1 MKFISLLIFFLLIS
15 NKAFAYLDP
24 GSVSILMQAILFIV
38 AGFITFFGLLKL
50 RIKSIYQKVFK
61 NTAVNQFAL

>member
-24 GSVSILMQAILFIV
+24 GSVSILMQAILFIA
-38 AGFITFFGLLKL
+38 AGFITFYGLLKL
-50 RIKSIYQKVFK
+50 RIKNMFQKILK
-61 NTAVNQFAL
+61 KRKKD

>member
-24 GSVSILMQAILFIV
+24 GSFSILMQAILFIV

-50 RIKSIYQKVFK
+50 RMKSMYQKVFK
-61 NTAVNQFAL
+61 KKKKDLD

>member
-1 MKFISLLIFFLLIS
+1 MKFTSLLIFFLLIS

-24 GSVSILMQAILFIV
+24 GSVSILMQAILFIF

-50 RIKSIYQKVFK
+50 RIKNIYQKVFK
-61 NTAVNQFAL
+61 KKKKDLD

>member
-61 NTAVNQFAL
+61 KKKKDLD

>member
-24 GSVSILMQAILFIV
+24 GSVSILMQAILFIA
-38 AGFITFFGLLKL
+38 AGFITFYGLLKL
-50 RIKSIYQKVFK
+50 RIKNMFQKIIK
-61 NTAVNQFAL
+61 KRKKD